1 MCQIAKL
8 DSKQEYILVLKRVS
22 CGGCFTCSICFSDIV
37 FVGFFRID
45 NINKVHVQIASRV
58 KQK

>member
-45 NINKVHVQIASRV
+45 DIDNVHV
-58 KQK
+58 